1 MELKLIVRPNKNRG
15 KKVNFK
21 IKKRRITISTA
32 EVIKNTLLVK
42 FFFPCRF

>member
-1 MELKLIVRPNKNRG
+1 MELKWIVRPNKNRA

-32 EVIKNTLLVK
+32 GVIKGILY
-42 FFFPCRF
+42 